1 MENGANLD
9 SKSAN
14 ITLAQEIFGNKS
26 EETTFDLPSV
36 TYTID
41 PVKAGNA
48 AAGHTIKLT
57 LGRTVVRF
65 AKAVT
70 ANQIKIGALA
80 AGSGFVITSGTGATD
95 NTLELRL
102 DQAGA
107 DMIKQTA
114 TGGNVVFFNFREP
127 SSQD

>member
-1 MENGANLD
+1 M
-9 SKSAN
+9 
-14 ITLAQEIFGNKS
+14 
-26 EETTFDLPSV
+26 P
-36 TYTID
+36 
-41 PVKAGNA
+41 
-48 AAGHTIKLT
+48 AGHTIKLT

-70 ANQIKIGALA
+70 ANQIKIGALV

-127 SSQD
+127 SSQDSQPAKVTNMRARFRAMPPSWLEAGIRK